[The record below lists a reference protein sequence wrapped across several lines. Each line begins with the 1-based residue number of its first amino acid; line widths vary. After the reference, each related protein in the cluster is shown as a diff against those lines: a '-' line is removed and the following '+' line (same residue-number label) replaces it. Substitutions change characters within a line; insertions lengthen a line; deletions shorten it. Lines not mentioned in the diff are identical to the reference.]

1 MRIPSPD
8 GSAWLQGRPEEQ
20 KDRIFDAV
28 IEWLAARSAGSPL
41 VFLVEDFHWADPSTV
56 ELLENIPRALGA
68 APVLLVLV
76 QRPDGPSPDWL
87 RRDDIE
93 TLTLEPLT
101 RAQSA
106 LLIEQ
111 SSAGISSDNVREILT
126 RADGIP
132 LFVQELTRLV
142 AILFYDIIRGAS
154 SALGSIRPMALAVLR
169 LISSSNLVG

>member
-1 MRIPSPD
+1 M
-8 GSAWLQGRPEEQ
+8 
-20 KDRIFDAV
+20 
-28 IEWLAARSAGSPL
+28 
-41 VFLVEDFHWADPSTV
+41 
-56 ELLENIPRALGA
+56 LGA

-87 RRDDIE
+87 RRDEVE

-111 SSAGISSDNVREILT
+111 SSAAISSDNVREILT

-142 AILFYDIIRGAS
+142 ASGTGRTEQAGPLCRIACAICSRLGWIVSATR
-154 SALGSIRPMALAVLR
+154 SALNYGRR
-169 LISSSNLVG
+169 Q